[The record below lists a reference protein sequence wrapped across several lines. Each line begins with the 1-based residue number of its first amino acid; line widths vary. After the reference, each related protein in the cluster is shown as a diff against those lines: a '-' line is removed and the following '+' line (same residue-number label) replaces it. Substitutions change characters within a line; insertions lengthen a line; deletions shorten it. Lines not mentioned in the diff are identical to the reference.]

1 MSLLEIKGYVL
12 QLFDNTVTDI
22 YSSCFSEIQKD
33 LSTLKHY
40 TIKDGEEILGLVAI
54 GVYYKGKIISEEDYS
69 KKKKRAK

>member
-12 QLFDNTVTDI
+12 QLFDNTETDI
-22 YSSCFSEIQKD
+22 YNSCFSEIQKD

-40 TIKDGEEILGLVAI
+40 IIEDGEKILGLVTI

-69 KKKKRAK
+69 KKKKRTK